1 MEKLLNVIK
10 QIGSVPELKKKIG
23 FTAGIFAIY
32 RLLAHIPVSGVNT
45 EQLRQLFASN
55 QFLGMLNIFSGG
67 TLASFSIMALGVA
80 PYINASIIL
89 QLLTMVFPKL
99 EELSKEGE
107 SGREKINQYTRWLTV
122 PLAVVQSFGVVA
134 LLRSQNLMVTG
145 GIVETIAVV
154 ATMIAGSMLLLWLGE
169 LITQYGI
176 GNGISMLIL
185 AGIVAQLP
193 TSLAQTAFVTQAANY
208 ASLAIFAALS
218 IAVIASV
225 VYMNQAIRKVPI
237 HYAKRIRGSKL
248 YGGQTTFLPLKLNQ
262 AGVIPIIFAVS
273 LVLLPSLV
281 GRFMTASSNPQLIQ
295 VGASMTAA
303 FNPQSVVYNLTY
315 FILVFG
321 FTYFYTAIVFDPQK
335 IADELK
341 KNGGFIPG
349 IRPGKA
355 TATHLG
361 FITMR
366 ITLVGALFLGLIAI
380 LPSIVQGMTNLQ
392 SLSIGGTGILI
403 VVSVILETTQQ
414 IQSKLVMHN
423 YDKFLS

>member
-1 MEKLLNVIK
+1 MEKLINVIK

-218 IAVIASV
+218 IVVIASV

-281 GRFMTASSNPQLIQ
+281 
-295 VGASMTAA
+295 
-303 FNPQSVVYNLTY
+303 
-315 FILVFG
+315 
-321 FTYFYTAIVFDPQK
+321 
-335 IADELK
+335 ADL
-341 KNGGFIPG
+341 
-349 IRPGKA
+349 
-355 TATHLG
+355 
-361 FITMR
+361 
-366 ITLVGALFLGLIAI
+366 
-380 LPSIVQGMTNLQ
+380 
-392 SLSIGGTGILI
+392 
-403 VVSVILETTQQ
+403 
-414 IQSKLVMHN
+414 
-423 YDKFLS
+423 